1 MYQMLNW
8 KLDRSQMLCCSSYV
22 TLLYLYVPLN
32 IILAHEMLTLIKE
45 GIKYFVA
52 SEKSGYKITTKQYWS
67 PK

>member
-8 KLDRSQMLCCSSYV
+8 KLDRSQTLCCSSYV

-32 IILAHEMLTLIKE
+32 IILAYEMLTLIKE

-52 SEKSGYKITTKQYWS
+52 SEKSG
-67 PK
+67 